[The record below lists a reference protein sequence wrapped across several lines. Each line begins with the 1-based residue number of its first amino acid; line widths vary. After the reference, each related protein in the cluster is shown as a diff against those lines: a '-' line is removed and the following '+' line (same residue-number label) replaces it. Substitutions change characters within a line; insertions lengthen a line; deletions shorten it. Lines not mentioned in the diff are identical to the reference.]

1 MNIQE
6 RVLSTLKPLVASKGF
21 GATTVEG
28 LASDLSA
35 NLTDESTDEEITSAI
50 NGAMP
55 FFNRMQAEN
64 TRYANE
70 IKKKTQ
76 QPANPAPTE
85 PNNPNPAN
93 PEPSGADKVIAELA
107 KKVDLLLQQNNDM
120 TIKQKWAKLA
130 EANGITNETLIN
142 KWQPSQEEDFDSAM
156 EELKAFSKEFVK
168 KAANERS
175 PGKPNSG
182 EPGDPNSNKPKD
194 LTASGKEALEGFK
207 KRNESMTQKK

>member
-6 RVLSTLKPLVASKGF
+6 RVLSTLKPLIASKGF

-28 LASDLSA
+28 LASDLST
-35 NLTDESTDEEITSAI
+35 NLTEESTDEEIANAI

-93 PEPSGADKVIAELA
+93 PELTGADKVIAELA
-107 KKVDLLLQQNNDM
+107 KKVDLLLQQNNEL

-142 KWQPSQEEDFDSAM
+142 KWQPSKEEDFDSAM

-168 KAANERS
+168 KAANDRS

-182 EPGDPNSNKPKD
+182 EPGDPTNKPKE
-194 LTASGKEALEGFK
+194 LTANGKAALEGLQKANDRHAK
-207 KRNESMTQKK
+207 K

>member
-1 MNIQE
+1 
-6 RVLSTLKPLVASKGF
+6 
-21 GATTVEG
+21 
-28 LASDLSA
+28 
-35 NLTDESTDEEITSAI
+35 
-50 NGAMP
+50 
-55 FFNRMQAEN
+55 N

-182 EPGDPNSNKPKD
+182 EPGDPTNKPKE
-194 LTASGKEALEGFK
+194 LTANGKAALEGLQKANDRHAK
-207 KRNESMTQKK
+207 K

>member
-35 NLTDESTDEEITSAI
+35 NLTDESTDEDITNAI

-76 QPANPAPTE
+76 QPANPVPAQ

-93 PEPSGADKVIAELA
+93 PEPAPNSVE
-107 KKVDLLLQQNNDM
+107 
-120 TIKQKWAKLA
+120 AKLA
-130 EANGITNETLIN
+130 EL
-142 KWQPSQEEDFDSAM
+142 
-156 EELKAFSKEFVK
+156 
-168 KAANERS
+168 
-175 PGKPNSG
+175 
-182 EPGDPNSNKPKD
+182 
-194 LTASGKEALEGFK
+194 
-207 KRNESMTQKK
+207 